1 MMKKDNTM
9 VNLDVKGNLAKLIAT
24 ENIIVQHNK
33 VETASFALR
42 LGSSNYHDAN
52 TFKDNHL

>member
-1 MMKKDNTM
+1 RTLHDERKE
-9 VNLDVKGNLAKLIAT
+9 LD
-24 ENIIVQHNK
+24 Q